1 MIDYEKIVTE
11 FFKRRFPEKNLK
23 FEKQVGYFQEWV
35 DRFRT
40 GNPEKWMDSESI
52 EIYNEIKGD
61 GWLQ

>member
-1 MIDYEKIVTE
+1 MIDYEKVVTE

-40 GNPEKWMDSESI
+40 GMPVGYMDMESI
-52 EIYNEIKGD
+52 EIYNEMKGD
-61 GWLQ
+61 GLLE